1 MSTKVALVTGAASG
15 IGAAIATRFK
25 QNGWQVAS
33 IDKNKSN
40 TDLSIEADVSDFK
53 SVSDA
58 VLKIEKE
65 LGPIEAAISNAGHY
79 EMKSITEVSDESLV
93 KMFAVHLGGFRNIAL
108 SILPS
113 MRKRKNG
120 SLICITSEFGIGGG
134 EFVSHYSAAKGAQ
147 IGLVKTLSLEY
158 APFNIRVNAVAPG
171 PTDTPLIPLD
181 SPERQPEF
189 LNTLPLKRL
198 VKPEEISQA
207 VWFLAS
213 EGTFFSGEI
222 ISPNAGAVI

>member
-120 SLICITSEFGIGGG
+120 SLICITSELGIGGG

-158 APFNIRVNAVAPG
+158 ASFNIRVNAVAPG
-171 PTDTPLIPLD
+171 PTDTPLIPLN

>member
-53 SVSDA
+53 SVNDA

-120 SLICITSEFGIGGG
+120 SLICITSELGIGGG

-171 PTDTPLIPLD
+171 PTDTPLIPQD

>member
-120 SLICITSEFGIGGG
+120 SLICITSELGIGGG

-171 PTDTPLIPLD
+171 PTDTPLIPQD

>member
-120 SLICITSEFGIGGG
+120 SLICITSELGIGGG

-147 IGLVKTLSLEY
+147 IGLVKNLSLEY

-171 PTDTPLIPLD
+171 PTDTPLIPLN

-198 VKPEEISQA
+198 VKPEEISQT

>member
-53 SVSDA
+53 SVNDA

-120 SLICITSEFGIGGG
+120 SLICITSELGIGGG

-171 PTDTPLIPLD
+171 PTDTPLIPLN

>member
-120 SLICITSEFGIGGG
+120 SLICITSELGIGGG

-171 PTDTPLIPLD
+171 PTDTPLIPLN

-198 VKPEEISQA
+198 VKPEEISQT

>member
-53 SVSDA
+53 SVNDA

-120 SLICITSEFGIGGG
+120 SLICITSELGIGGG

>member
-53 SVSDA
+53 SINDA

-79 EMKSITEVSDESLV
+79 EMKSITEVSDESLL
-93 KMFAVHLGGFRNIAL
+93 KMFAVHLGGLRNIAL
-108 SILPS
+108 SVLPL

-120 SLICITSEFGIGGG
+120 SLICITSELGIGGG

-213 EGTFFSGEI
+213 EGTFFSAEI

>member
-120 SLICITSEFGIGGG
+120 SLICITSELGIGGG

-171 PTDTPLIPLD
+171 PTDTPLIPLN

>member
-1 MSTKVALVTGAASG
+1 LSTKVALVTGAASG

-53 SVSDA
+53 SVNDA

-120 SLICITSEFGIGGG
+120 SLICITSELGIGGG

-171 PTDTPLIPLD
+171 PTDTPLIPLN

-198 VKPEEISQA
+198 VKPEEISQT